1 MNDKHLMGPKTLSR
15 RTILDHGKFLRIELH
30 RVEWP
35 NGRVIDDWAW
45 IITPDYVNVVAE
57 TEDGRLLCFRQVKY
71 ALDGPSLAIVG
82 GYQEPGEAALA
93 SAQRELREETG
104 YEADEWISLGSYPVD
119 GNRGAGSGHFF
130 LARGAR
136 HVAAPV
142 SDDLEEQEMLF
153 LTPAEARAALSRGE
167 VKLMPW
173 AAALAIALLRLP
185 Q

>member
-1 MNDKHLMGPKTLSR
+1 
-15 RTILDHGKFLRIELH
+15 
-30 RVEWP
+30 
-35 NGRVIDDWAW
+35 
-45 IITPDYVNVVAE
+45 
-57 TEDGRLLCFRQVKY
+57 
-71 ALDGPSLAIVG
+71 
-82 GYQEPGEAALA
+82 
-93 SAQRELREETG
+93 
-104 YEADEWISLGSYPVD
+104 LGCYPVD

-153 LTPAEARAALSRGE
+153 LTPAEARAALTRGE
-167 VKLMPW
+167 FKLMPW